1 MILWKKELHKVLCVL
16 ISSHEVMKLQSFESS
31 VSDTMLA
38 NAQKFYSWFSLH
50 IFVNFMEKD
59 LFTQFDGR
67 FDHFS

>member
-1 MILWKKELHKVLCVL
+1 
-16 ISSHEVMKLQSFESS
+16 MKLQGFESS
-31 VSDTMLA
+31 VSDIMLA